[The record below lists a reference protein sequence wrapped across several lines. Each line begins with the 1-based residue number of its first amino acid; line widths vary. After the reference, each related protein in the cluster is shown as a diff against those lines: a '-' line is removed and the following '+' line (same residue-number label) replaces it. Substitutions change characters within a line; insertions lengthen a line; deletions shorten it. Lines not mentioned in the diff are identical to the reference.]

1 MPYTTIDSTPSH
13 TGLRALRA
21 RWIEVVVTLVV
32 TISQLWDV
40 ILAGSTRVIAN
51 PDTQLH
57 YWTLWWWSRA
67 LATNPLEVWH
77 APQFAPYPYT
87 LAYSDHFAAFGVF
100 CAPLIWL
107 GVPIGLL
114 LNGAVIASAVA
125 TVWAVRALA
134 RDAGAARWPA
144 LLVGLAVG
152 FGAFRTTQLAHLQ
165 MLATWMLPLAVLW
178 FRQAMRAPHVRSW
191 PAFGFLMVVA
201 SAFGLSIYH
210 GFMLVPVLGIASVVL
225 LVQTPA
231 AERIAFIK
239 KLLLFGFVSGLV
251 LLPSLWPY
259 FQVQRTTAVVRSL
272 DELANWS
279 APLQAWFAVP
289 AQHPIWPRL
298 FGDLVTGRPE
308 LVLAPGLLLSLAAL
322 LGLGVCN
329 RLRWMWGAVI
339 VVGFILASG
348 SVLSIWDG
356 EAGIP
361 LPFAGVVARL
371 PGYGALRVP
380 ARWGWLVTFGLAM
393 LAAQGL
399 SRPWMMTRRWP
410 MLLATLLLVSDLS
423 WPSIPTMETPQA
435 LPERPVYTWL
445 ALQQNPRTIL
455 ELPVNPHVES
465 VVQAE
470 RLWWQTIHGQR
481 TVTGYSG
488 IAPASQ
494 VLLARDAAHLP
505 RADVLARLAAL
516 GVDTL
521 VVHRDAPEA
530 PRILTALATC
540 TACVKAYDAPDAV
553 VYFIPANALMT
564 PAVAEGTRLWIS
576 ADARLPDLVALGS
589 AHVWATQGVQVEG
602 PARERFY
609 TAWDTA
615 QDIPDAW
622 LLGASEEPE
631 SVGVSPADAVVQ
643 AAGAIRYHRPEGLLA
658 AQPVAFPDGEAH
670 VSYSQSGLLHIDT
683 TSIVTSRAPELTI
696 VFDVAVVDTVQIA
709 DATLAPGAQTLTVR
723 ISRGQE
729 QTLAWDFTRAAIVR
743 VRVFDRAV
751 TVPQLDSTPLRID
764 PRVDGETLVLQRV
777 SGDVQLQGIEDAT
790 GKAVTHPIPAGDSMR
805 IAAGVLP
812 PLANGHYQVVVITAH
827 GQRIVAANLWIEA
840 GKWRWQPIPVPL
852 TLVY

>member
-1 MPYTTIDSTPSH
+1 MPYTTTDSTPSH

-178 FRQAMRAPHVRSW
+178 FGQAMRAPHVRSW

-210 GFMLVPVLGIASVVL
+210 GFMLVPVLGIACVVL
-225 LVQTPA
+225 LVHTPPSQ
-231 AERIAFIK
+231 RISFIK
-239 KLLLFGFVSGLV
+239 RLLVFGCISCLA

-259 FQVQRTTAVVRSL
+259 LQVQRTTAVVRSL

-289 AQHPIWPRL
+289 AQHPLWPPVL
-298 FGDLVTGRPE
+298 GDVVTGRPE
-308 LVLAPGLLLSLAAL
+308 LVLAPGLLLSIAAL
-322 LGLGVCN
+322 LGFGVRN
-329 RLRWMWGAVI
+329 PLRWLWIMVI
-339 VVGFILASG
+339 VGGFVLASG
-348 SVLSIWDG
+348 SVLRVWDG
-356 EAGIP
+356 DAGIA
-361 LPFAGVVARL
+361 LPTAGIVARL

-393 LAAQGL
+393 LAAHGL
-399 SRPWMMTRRWP
+399 SRPWVMTRRWP
-410 MLLATLLLVSDLS
+410 MLLATLLLMSDLS
-423 WPSIPTMETPQA
+423 WPTIPTVETPYA

-445 ALQQNPRTIL
+445 AMQQTPRTIL
-455 ELPVNPHVES
+455 ELPLNTHVES
-465 VVQAE
+465 AVQAE

-505 RADVLARLAAL
+505 RADVLARLAAA
-516 GVDTL
+516 GADTL
-521 VVHRDAPEA
+521 LVHRDTPEA
-530 PRILTALATC
+530 QRVLKALATC
-540 TACVKAYDAPDAV
+540 KTCVKAYDAPDAV
-553 VYFIPANALMT
+553 VYTIPPNALLN
-564 PAVAEGTRLWIS
+564 PSVAPGTRLWVS

-589 AHVWATQGVQVEG
+589 AHAWRAQGVTVEG

-609 TAWDTA
+609 TAWHTA
-615 QDIPDAW
+615 SGIPDAW

-631 SVGVSPADAVVQ
+631 SVGVSAADAVVQ
-643 AAGAIRYHRPEGLLA
+643 AAGAIRYRRPEGLLA
-658 AQPVAFPDGEAH
+658 AQPVAIPTGEAR
-670 VSYSQSGLLHIDT
+670 VTYDQNGLLRIGAD
-683 TSIVTSRAPELTI
+683 SVVTSTATALTV
-696 VFDVAVVDTVQIA
+696 VFDVAVETTVRVG
-709 DATLAPGAQTLTVR
+709 DMSLAPGAQVLTLT
-723 ISRGQE
+723 IPRGQE
-729 QTLAWDFTRAAIVR
+729 HRLQWDSTHAAIVR

-751 TVPQLDSTPLRID
+751 TVPLLQSVPLRLD
-764 PRVDGETLVLQRV
+764 PRVEGAALVLQGV
-777 SGDVQLQGIEDAT
+777 TGDVQLQGIEDAT

-812 PLANGHYQVVVITAH
+812 PLANGHYQVVVLTAR

-840 GKWRWQPIPVPL
+840 GVWRWQAIPLPL